1 MAKLTI
7 YVNRAVRCSAAKQML
22 SSYQIDH
29 DVVDVETSPEAVA
42 FLESQGRD
50 IQHYPL
56 PQFYV
61 GNTLAWDN
69 GFKDIVNLTVQ
80 EINQRVEEINAANP

>member
-1 MAKLTI
+1 MAKLTV

-22 SSYQIDH
+22 LTYEIDH
-29 DVVDVETSPEAVA
+29 DVVDVETTPEALA

-50 IQHYPL
+50 LAHYPL

-61 GNTLAWDN
+61 GTVLAWEN
-69 GFKDIVNLTVQ
+69 GFKDIANLTSV
-80 EINQRVEEINAANP
+80 EINQRIEEINAANP

>member
-1 MAKLTI
+1 MAKLTV

-22 SSYQIDH
+22 IALGIDH
-29 DVVDVETSPEAVA
+29 DVVDVETNPEAIE
-42 FLESQGRD
+42 FLESQGRE
-50 IQHYPL
+50 IKYYPL

-61 GNTLAWDN
+61 GETLAWEN
-69 GFKDIVNLTVQ
+69 GFKDIVNLTAQ

>member
-1 MAKLTI
+1 MAKLTV

-22 SSYQIDH
+22 TTLEIDH
-29 DVVDVETSPEAVA
+29 DVVDIETSPEAIE
-42 FLESQGRD
+42 FLESRGRD
-50 IQHYPL
+50 IKHHPL

-61 GNTLAWDN
+61 GQTLAWEN
-69 GFKDIVNLTVQ
+69 GFKDIVNLTVE